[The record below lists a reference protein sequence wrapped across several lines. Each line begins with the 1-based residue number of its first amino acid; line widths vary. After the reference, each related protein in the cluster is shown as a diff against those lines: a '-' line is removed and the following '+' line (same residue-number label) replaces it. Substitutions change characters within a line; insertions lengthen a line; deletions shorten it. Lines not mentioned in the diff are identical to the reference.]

1 MSFEKYEDALS
12 IRFHES
18 TLKLLKRRAA
28 LEHKRPSD
36 WVRQLVVQELQSE
49 KADK

>member
-1 MSFEKYEDALS
+1 MSFEKYEHPLS

-28 LEHKRPSD
+28 LEQKRPTD
-36 WVRQLVVQELQSE
+36 WIRQLVVKELQTE
-49 KADK
+49 KGSK